1 MGLLEMVKSF
11 KEFLLEE
18 ITAEE
23 LTNIYELN
31 YMYDMMRISSYTGI
45 PERRDNLIRNIE
57 DKAIGICDDVLEQ
70 LNDIFYDWLES
81 HALTSAKSWAKSR
94 AKDLEEYGDS
104 RPELAFVEPFHDYL
118 NYKYKNSANPP
129 RISYDFNGRIT
140 GLPKEIDEMVEEYV
154 FHIQEHNLFEDC
166 ALSDWFETK
175 LIEFKDDFETEL
187 SGMDEDDDKTQVLDN
202 IKRANDRDYTLL
214 IDFEFVNRR
223 NMEFGIE
230 EGLID
235 IVDLAEDIYEYVCFP
250 LWFEYWKKQGIVQTR
265 DRINITRENMLKAL
279 HDDDLT
285 EKFKIINIALNAVHQ
300 TGDMIDYVE
309 REHNQ
314 ISKQLLNDLSNMNV
328 DKLNSKLK
336 MQGFH
341 VDKTKKWEPFTES
354 TADEIKLKSVEN
366 QIGNKQKDVDN
377 KTTQKDRL
385 NNDIQNMEKRGIK
398 TPSDANRMERLK
410 KQISDL
416 DKRIKTDTDQMN
428 KIYNTYTKSKTSMA
442 PILGKTLGTI
452 DDISKQ
458 KDDEKDFFKDDVN
471 YKNRQLGFNFSTG
484 GSNLDRIEKSM
495 TYEKES
501 IESKIREIE
510 KRNKELSEEITKL
523 EKEMEKAKKEIS
535 RIGDPNDIKLHSN
548 DEYNERNRTIRIENL
563 RKYNHIVR
571 NNPDKIKR
579 NVDEISKNT
588 KEISKLK
595 SDLIKNFPEN

>member
-1 MGLLEMVKSF
+1 
-11 KEFLLEE
+11 
-18 ITAEE
+18 
-23 LTNIYELN
+23 
-31 YMYDMMRISSYTGI
+31 
-45 PERRDNLIRNIE
+45 
-57 DKAIGICDDVLEQ
+57 
-70 LNDIFYDWLES
+70 
-81 HALTSAKSWAKSR
+81 
-94 AKDLEEYGDS
+94 
-104 RPELAFVEPFHDYL
+104 
-118 NYKYKNSANPP
+118 
-129 RISYDFNGRIT
+129 
-140 GLPKEIDEMVEEYV
+140 
-154 FHIQEHNLFEDC
+154 
-166 ALSDWFETK
+166 
-175 LIEFKDDFETEL
+175 
-187 SGMDEDDDKTQVLDN
+187 
-202 IKRANDRDYTLL
+202 
-214 IDFEFVNRR
+214 
-223 NMEFGIE
+223 
-230 EGLID
+230 
-235 IVDLAEDIYEYVCFP
+235 
-250 LWFEYWKKQGIVQTR
+250 
-265 DRINITRENMLKAL
+265 MLKAL
-279 HDDDLT
+279 RDGDLT

-309 REHNQ
+309 GEHNE
-314 ISKQLLNDLSNMNV
+314 ISKQLLTDLSNMNV

-336 MQGFH
+336 MQGFQ

-354 TADEIKLKSVEN
+354 TADDVKLKSVEN
-366 QIGNKQKDVDN
+366 QIGNKQKDIDN

-416 DKRIKTDTDQMN
+416 DKRIKANVDQMN

-458 KDDEKDFFKDDVN
+458 KDEEKDFFKDDVN

-484 GSNLDRIEKSM
+484 GSNLDRIEKSIS
-495 TYEKES
+495 YEKES
-501 IESKIREIE
+501 IESKIREFE
-510 KRNKELSEEITKL
+510 KRNKELSEEISKL

-535 RIGDPNDIKLHSN
+535 RIGDPNDIKHHSN
-548 DEYNERNRTIRIENL
+548 DDYNERNRTIRIENL